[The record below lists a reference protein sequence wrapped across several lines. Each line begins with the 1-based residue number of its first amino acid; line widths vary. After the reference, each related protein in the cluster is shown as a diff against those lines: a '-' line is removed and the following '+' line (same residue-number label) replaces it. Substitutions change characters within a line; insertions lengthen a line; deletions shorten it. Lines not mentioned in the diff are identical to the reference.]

1 MSQSNS
7 SEKKKIYGPTLPE
20 HLRSSM
26 ESNVE
31 NKVENDAEEV
41 DDDDD
46 DVYGPC
52 LPQSMCTSSNESK
65 NQTKIIGPCLYPPNM
80 TRCTEEESSNSD
92 DEDGGLIMDPTLSK
106 QIDYNKLRK
115 ERRESKSINESD
127 PKKREK
133 WMLEP
138 GKALR
143 QILPTKSVT
152 RFNQKTTKERPL
164 TEEER
169 LEMLAEKEREQR
181 IEEFLKK
188 YEKKNKR
195 DISLLDQHREEMK
208 KSKHRKLAPKQSTSS
223 SVGDSFER
231 QEFDR
236 ERDLKNTSR
245 WDSRTKNRF
254 INTAINEFGSR
265 FSSGK
270 FEKYL

>member
-188 YEKKNKR
+188 YEK
-195 DISLLDQHREEMK
+195 
-208 KSKHRKLAPKQSTSS
+208 HRKLAPKQSTSS